1 MFDIPGKK
9 VFKDSVHGYINV
21 PQCFV
26 EHLIDT
32 EVFQRLRNIDQTGMR
47 VLYPNAKHDRFG
59 HSLGVFHLGCKA
71 VDALLE
77 NFSNEDYWHIRSDS
91 KKLIFWAKN
100 KVLFLIACLLHDIG
114 HAPFSHSLE
123 NIVLDNSEGDS
134 RFLQRLVNELNR
146 RENWGET
153 VEENHIKA
161 ASHEEIGAFFIME
174 KMENAIERVFD
185 DLIQMNYPSVGTDN
199 ILFAEHY
206 SYKPVIDKEGFQ
218 RDICFI
224 ARMILGLKYT
234 GFEPEKQIRNCFIEL
249 LNGSNFDVDK
259 LDYVIRDTQMSGI
272 SNFNVDVERL
282 LGSVCI
288 ITKTKYIHERYQSDD
303 FTNTVISKLSGDMDS
318 EVHIKGHFLGN
329 ISLRGGS
336 EVEIAEGSTFL
347 SLRSIEN
354 VKIKY
359 KEHARGAEF
368 SEDTI
373 VIQDG
378 KDIQWSDGGSDK
390 RVKRLEQNNFNFF
403 NCSISNAKVVNNNFC
418 FIVQSG
424 QEPFH
429 GGVEI
434 GINGNCDIK
443 IKGRFDA
450 KAAISCF
457 KGTELSGCVKEI
469 ILLGN
474 HIKNNVPDAQMYNEF
489 SVGFKKQ
496 AINVIANLLEARNYL
511 YLWVYAHH
519 KVIYYANFLIPAVA
533 CEALR
538 QTIGWQQRI
547 KEKIDCDQLEGEV
560 SELLSMWS
568 LDYAD
573 IQYLDDAYLWAVIK
587 QYYYKGLAD
596 SAEWRQLCVEL
607 LSRKYKVSLY
617 KSLAEYDLM
626 FESFTEAQRD
636 DMRMHLCD
644 HIRRDMPLVMEE
656 GDILAG
662 YLDENVMNELKKHK
676 GLDNIGEIV
685 CVCASYKA
693 NKLNVDE
700 TFIEMNE
707 GSVAPISEIPLLA
720 DRVTQSKNASY
731 YFYLYYDTFT
741 KGIKERKT
749 ESLNLKDAIK
759 TYFMSMFND
768 TSRYHL
774 QA

>member
-1 MFDIPGKK
+1 MFDIPSKK

-77 NFSNEDYWHIRSDS
+77 NFSNDDYWHIRSDS
-91 KKLIFWAKN
+91 KKLVFWAKN

-134 RFLQRLVNELNR
+134 RFLQRLVYELNR

-174 KMENAIERVFD
+174 KMEDAIESVFD
-185 DLIQMNYPSVGTDN
+185 DLIQMDYPSVGTDN
-199 ILFAEHY
+199 ILYAEHY
-206 SYKPVIDKEGFQ
+206 SYKPMIDKEGFQ

-272 SNFNVDVERL
+272 SNINVDVERL

-288 ITKTKYIHERYQSDD
+288 ITKTKYINKTYQNDD
-303 FTNTVISKLSGDMDS
+303 FTNTVISKLSGDIDS
-318 EVHIKGHFLGN
+318 EVQIRGHFLGN

-347 SLRSIEN
+347 SLCPIEN
-354 VKIKY
+354 AKIKY
-359 KEHARGAEF
+359 KEHVRGAEF
-368 SEDTI
+368 SVDTT

-378 KDIQWSDGGSDK
+378 KDIQWSYDGSDK
-390 RVKRLEQNNFNFF
+390 KVKRLEQNNFNFF
-403 NCSISNAKVVNNNFC
+403 DCSISNAKVVNNKFC
-418 FIVQSG
+418 FIVQSDDG
-424 QEPFH
+424 PFH

-474 HIKNNVPDAQMYNEF
+474 NIKSNVPDVQMYNEF

-519 KVIYYANFLIPAVA
+519 KVIYYANFLVPAVS

-538 QTIGWQQRI
+538 QTSGLQYRL
-547 KEKIDCDQLEGEV
+547 KEKINSDKLEREY
-560 SELLSMWS
+560 SELFSMWS

-573 IQYLDDAYLWAVIK
+573 IQYLDDAYLWTVIK
-587 QYYYKGLAD
+587 KYYYKDLVG
-596 SAEWRQLCVEL
+596 STEWRQLCEEL

-617 KSLAEYDLM
+617 KSLAEYDLL
-626 FESFTEAQRD
+626 FESFTETQRD
-636 DMRMHLCD
+636 NIRIYLCD
-644 HIRRDMPLVMEE
+644 HIRQDMPLVMEE

-662 YLDENVMNELKKHK
+662 YLDENIMSELKKNK
-676 GLDNIGEIV
+676 GLDNIGGIV

-707 GSVAPISEIPLLA
+707 GSVAPISEIPLLS
-720 DRVTQSKNASY
+720 DRVTQSKNSTY
-731 YFYLYYDTFT
+731 YFYLYYDTST
-741 KGIKERKT
+741 KDIKERRR
-749 ESLNLKDAIK
+749 ESLSLKEAIK
-759 TYFMSMFND
+759 TYFMSRFDNND
-768 TSRYHL
+768 
-774 QA
+774 AC

>member
-1 MFDIPGKK
+1 MFDIPDKK

-59 HSLGVFHLGCKA
+59 HSLGVFHLGCRA

-77 NFSNEDYWHIRSDS
+77 NFSNDDYWHIRSDS
-91 KKLIFWAKN
+91 KKLVFWAKN

-123 NIVLDNSEGDS
+123 NIVLDNSEGGS
-134 RFLQRLVNELNR
+134 RFLQRLVDELNS
-146 RENWGET
+146 REDWGET
-153 VEENHIKA
+153 VGENHIKA
-161 ASHEEIGAFFIME
+161 ASHEEIGALFIME
-174 KMENAIERVFD
+174 KMEEKIENIFD
-185 DLIQMNYPSVGTDN
+185 DLIRLNYPSVSTDN
-199 ILFAEHY
+199 ILYAEHY
-206 SYKPVIDKEGFQ
+206 DYKPIIDKEGFQ

-272 SNFNVDVERL
+272 SNVNVDVERL
-282 LGSVCI
+282 LNSLSI
-288 ITKTKYIHERYQSDD
+288 ITKTKYINKEYQNKD
-303 FTNTVISKLSGDMDS
+303 FSNTVISKLYGDTDS
-318 EVHIKGHFLGN
+318 TVRIKGNFLGT
-329 ISLRGGS
+329 ILLRGGS
-336 EVEIAEGSTFL
+336 EVEIAEESTFL
-347 SLRSIEN
+347 SLFPIEN
-354 VKIKY
+354 AKIKY
-359 KEHARGAEF
+359 KDHVRGTEF
-368 SEDTI
+368 SVDTT

-378 KDIQWSDGGSDK
+378 KDISWIPDEK
-390 RVKRLEQNNFNFF
+390 TNKNVIPLRENNGNFF
-403 NCSISNAKVVNNNFC
+403 DCSITNAKVVNNKFC
-418 FIVQSG
+418 FIVQKDDGPSLK
-424 QEPFH
+424 
-429 GGVEI
+429 GVEI
-434 GINGNCDIK
+434 AVNGNCDIK
-443 IKGRFDA
+443 IKGQFDA

-457 KGTELSGCVKEI
+457 KDTELSGRVKEI

-474 HIKNNVPDAQMYNEF
+474 TIKSSVPDVEMYNEF

-496 AINVIANLLEARNYL
+496 AINVIANVLEARNYL

-519 KVIYYANFLIPAVA
+519 KVTYYANFLVPAVS

-538 QTIGWQQRI
+538 QTGNMWRSL
-547 KEKIDCDQLEGEV
+547 KEKAEEDRLEREC
-560 SELLSMWS
+560 SELLSMWT

-573 IQYLDDAYLWAVIK
+573 IQYLDDAYLWTVIK
-587 QYYYKGLAD
+587 RYYYNQLAV
-596 SAEWRQLCVEL
+596 SAEWRQLCGEL

-617 KSLAEYDLM
+617 KSLAEYDLL

-636 DMRMHLCD
+636 DMRIHLCD
-644 HIRRDMPLVMEE
+644 HMRQDMPLVMEE

-662 YLDENVMNELKKHK
+662 YLDEKIMNELKKNK
-676 GLDNIGEIV
+676 GLDNIGGIV

-693 NKLNVDE
+693 NKLNIDE

-707 GSVAPISEIPLLA
+707 GSVVPISEIPLLS
-720 DRVTQSKNASY
+720 DRVTQSKNAAH
-731 YFYLYYDTFT
+731 YFYLYYDTST
-741 KGIKERKT
+741 KDIKERKK
-749 ESLNLKDAIK
+749 ESLALKEAMK
-759 TYFMSMFND
+759 TYLSNVLND
-768 TSRYHL
+768 DGVC
-774 QA
+774 

>member
-9 VFKDSVHGYINV
+9 IFKDSVHGYIQV

-32 EVFQRLRNIDQTGMR
+32 EIFQRLRNIDQTGMR

-77 NFSNEDYWHIRSDS
+77 NFYNDDYWNIRSDS
-91 KKLIFWAKN
+91 RKLVFWAKN

-146 RENWGET
+146 REDWGET
-153 VEENHIKA
+153 IGENQIKA
-161 ASHEEIGAFFIME
+161 ASHEEIGAFFVME
-174 KMENAIERVFD
+174 RMEGAVEQVFD
-185 DLIQMNYPSVGTDN
+185 DLIRMNYPSAGTDN
-199 ILFAEHY
+199 ILYAEHY
-206 SYKPVIDKEGFQ
+206 SYQPVMDKEAFQ

-272 SNFNVDVERL
+272 SNINVDVERL

-288 ITKTKYIHERYQSDD
+288 ITKTKYINKEYEDSD
-303 FTNTVISKLSGDMDS
+303 FTGTVISKLSGDKDS
-318 EVHIKGHFLGN
+318 DLRIRGRFLGT
-329 ISLRGGS
+329 ILLRGGA
-336 EVEIAEGSTFL
+336 EVEIADGSTFL
-347 SLRSIEN
+347 SLSPVEN
-354 VKIKY
+354 AKIRY
-359 KEHARGAEF
+359 NEHVSGAEF
-368 SEDTI
+368 SADTT
-373 VIQDG
+373 VIQNG
-378 KDIQWSDGGSDK
+378 RDIRWISDESNTK
-390 RVKRLEQNNFNFF
+390 IKRLSENNADFF
-403 NCSISNAKVVNNNFC
+403 DCSISNARLVNSKFS
-418 FIVQSG
+418 FIVQSDEG
-424 QEPFH
+424 PSLRA
-429 GGVEI
+429 VEI
-434 GINGNCDIK
+434 KINGNCDIR

-450 KAAISCF
+450 KAAVSCF
-457 KGTELSGCVKEI
+457 GETKLSGQVREI

-474 HIKNNVPDAQMYNEF
+474 TIKSDVPGEKMYNEF

-519 KVIYYANFLIPAVA
+519 KVIYYANFLIPAVS

-538 QTIGWQQRI
+538 QTACKRSRLR
-547 KEKIDCDQLEGEV
+547 EAAGEDAG
-560 SELLSMWS
+560 LLSMWS

-573 IQYLDDAYLWAVIK
+573 IQYLDDAYLWTVIK
-587 QYYYKGLAD
+587 DYYYRGLAGD
-596 SAEWRQLCVEL
+596 PELRQLCREL

-617 KSLAEYDLM
+617 KSLAEYDLL
-626 FESFTEAQRD
+626 FESFTETQRY
-636 DMRMHLCD
+636 DMRAHLCS
-644 HIRRDMPLVMEE
+644 HIRMDKPLVMEE

-662 YLDENVMNELKKHK
+662 YLDEQVMN
-676 GLDNIGEIV
+676 GLRENNDLGNIGGIV

-700 TFIEMNE
+700 TFIAMSGE
-707 GSVAPISEIPLLA
+707 SVAPISEISLLA
-720 DRVTQSKNASY
+720 DRVTQSQTPAY
-731 YFYLYYDTFT
+731 YFYLYYDTST
-741 KGIKERKT
+741 RDAAARKEEAVR
-749 ESLNLKDAIK
+749 LKEAIK
-759 TYFMSMFND
+759 TYF
-768 TSRYHL
+768 TERTG
-774 QA
+774 AR

>member
-77 NFSNEDYWHIRSDS
+77 NFYNEDYWHIRSDS

-134 RFLQRLVNELNR
+134 RFLQRLVNELNG
-146 RENWGET
+146 RENWGEI

-174 KMENAIERVFD
+174 KMGNAIERVFD
-185 DLIQMNYPSVGTDN
+185 DLIQMDYPSVGTDN

-288 ITKTKYIHERYQSDD
+288 ITKTKYIHERYRNDD

-318 EVHIKGHFLGN
+318 EVHIKGHFLGS

-390 RVKRLEQNNFNFF
+390 RVKRLEQNNFNYFD
-403 NCSISNAKVVNNNFC
+403 CSISNAKVVNNNFC

-424 QEPFH
+424 QELFH

-560 SELLSMWS
+560 SELRSMWS

-587 QYYYKGLAD
+587 QYYYKALAD
-596 SAEWRQLCVEL
+596 SAEWRRLCVEL

-636 DMRMHLCD
+636 NMRMHLCD

-662 YLDENVMNELKKHK
+662 YLDENVMCELKKHK
-676 GLDNIGEIV
+676 GLDNIGGIV

-749 ESLNLKDAIK
+749 ESSNLKDAIK

-768 TSRYHL
+768 TSRHGIS
-774 QA
+774 

>member
-1 MFDIPGKK
+1 MFDVPGKK

-26 EHLIDT
+26 KHLIDT

-77 NFSNEDYWHIRSDS
+77 NFSNDDYWNIRSDS
-91 KKLIFWAKN
+91 KKLVFWAKN

-134 RFLQRLVNELNR
+134 RFLQRLVYELNR
-146 RENWGET
+146 RENWGEN

-174 KMENAIERVFD
+174 KMEDAIESVID

-199 ILFAEHY
+199 ILYAEHY
-206 SYKPVIDKEGFQ
+206 NYKPTIDKEGFQ
-218 RDICFI
+218 RDVCFI

-272 SNFNVDVERL
+272 SNINVDVERL

-288 ITKTKYIHERYQSDD
+288 ITKTKYINKRYQNDD
-303 FTNTVISKLSGDMDS
+303 FTNTVISKLSGDTDS
-318 EVHIKGHFLGN
+318 EVQIKGHFLGN
-329 ISLRGGS
+329 ISLWGGS

-347 SLRSIEN
+347 SLSPIDN
-354 VKIKY
+354 AKIKY
-359 KEHARGAEF
+359 KEHVRGAEF
-368 SEDTI
+368 SVDTT

-378 KDIQWSDGGSDK
+378 KDIQWIYDTSDK
-390 RVKRLEQNNFNFF
+390 MVKRLEENNGNFF
-403 NCSISNAKVVNNNFC
+403 DCNISNAKVVNNKFC
-418 FIVQSG
+418 FIVQSDDG
-424 QEPFH
+424 PFH
-429 GGVEI
+429 RGVEI

-457 KGTELSGCVKEI
+457 KGTRLSGCVREI

-474 HIKNNVPDAQMYNEF
+474 NIKRNVPDEQMYNEF

-519 KVIYYANFLIPAVA
+519 KVIYYANFLIPVIS

-538 QTIGWQQRI
+538 QTRGLCQSL
-547 KEKIDCDQLEGEV
+547 KEKINGDNLEREY

-573 IQYLDDAYLWAVIK
+573 IQYLDDAYLWTIIK
-587 QYYYKGLAD
+587 KYYYKGLF
-596 SAEWRQLCVEL
+596 SSEEWGQLCGEL

-617 KSLAEYDLM
+617 KSLAEYDLL
-626 FESFTEAQRD
+626 FESFTETQRD
-636 DMRMHLCD
+636 NMRSHLCD
-644 HIRRDMPLVMEE
+644 HIRQDMPLVMEE

-662 YLDENVMNELKKHK
+662 YLDESIMCELNKNKDLNK
-676 GLDNIGEIV
+676 IRGIV
-685 CVCASYKA
+685 CVCASYKV

-707 GSVAPISEIPLLA
+707 ESVAPISEIPLLS
-720 DRVTQSKNASY
+720 DRVTQSKNSTY
-731 YFYLYYDTFT
+731 YFYLYYDTST
-741 KGIKERKT
+741 KDIKERKK
-749 ESLNLKDAIK
+749 ESLSLKEAIK
-759 TYFMSMFND
+759 TYFMNMFDNTD
-768 TSRYHL
+768 
-774 QA
+774 AC